1 MDIDDFRSILESSGV
16 DVWNFIDTAIDVAS
30 LDFGSEL
37 KRRRDDIVARLFAAS
52 SSCSRCRDRSF
63 DDIDINNTANGN
75 GMKDLAEKESSH
87 EEEKGRRVY
96 ADSPVTPRSV
106 NGDGDGD
113 DEELDPF
120 GGLFDD
126 EPKKIL
132 DIKQQLE
139 DRDQVLIYFFLLLFS
154 WGVFGLT
161 LVSFCVVV

>member
-1 MDIDDFRSILESSGV
+1 
-16 DVWNFIDTAIDVAS
+16 
-30 LDFGSEL
+30 
-37 KRRRDDIVARLFAAS
+37 
-52 SSCSRCRDRSF
+52 
-63 DDIDINNTANGN
+63 
-75 GMKDLAEKESSH
+75 MKDLAEKESSH

-106 NGDGDGD
+106 NGDGD

-139 DRDQVLIYFFLLLFS
+139 DLDQVLIYFFCCF
-154 WGVFGLT
+154 
-161 LVSFCVVV
+161 LVGGCLV